1 MEGQR
6 VSKKPASSAYADVFG
21 GPHRFAASPFP
32 ARLDDYVEIFGG
44 SASSCSIPFLDLPPA
59 VDGLDG
65 EPPGFRDGP
74 GFDYAEVFGGSE
86 FGGFAVSY
94 EELFSSSRGLEVGST
109 KGRDFEDPTI
119 NGQVAKESEVSL
131 ENVETFHMNC
141 IEDDHD
147 CCPLNCNHSDQN
159 SVQSNLS
166 NNRKNPGSNDG
177 AARGKLLKT
186 DPPRTSSTLECAGHL
201 QTQNPGASISNTNG
215 ADLNTSGDEVKAVIR
230 EFSSQCSASE
240 LNHVDLSLHSPSSI
254 SNSVTSDDLASSNA
268 MYVSVVDIS
277 LRTQPLQVPPP
288 TRPPPKVCNKSNQ
301 PFLKTSPSM
310 KMSLDRQSSSD
321 SNESPEY
328 GVVSKSHAPRV
339 GVKDGPSSLDVEIDA
354 STAAAAMKKAME
366 QAEARLRSA
375 KEMMER
381 KRVNDHNRKKFG
393 HHERKYEHEIAQPPF
408 LVDSTSVITRQKSL
422 AKDNET
428 VDGIHTDGSKLINV
442 FKASLGVGE
451 STRHVT
457 MSKHIQEMMKENSLA
472 PEKESME
479 WSMDREHSKIER
491 EKWSVIVENVHEQE
505 AIRKKMKGTPS
516 IDKDGHYVNKGVAL
530 SSEFKSNNNLKE
542 DKEWI
547 DERKN
552 AINVKDDHDSCKEET
567 AEEIDNVV
575 VMALQLQESISILK
589 DTHISCNEENK
600 KLEEVQNVHGENLS
614 IPFSVEKVSVSVRSE
629 EILETSDNHEFE
641 GTYDCKE
648 DANESKDAKVHDEF
662 VDNLHDIEAIQVTLS
677 ETLNLESDKV
687 TFESEKHKKDLTVDG
702 INSEEIKDD
711 AVLDASVI
719 AAVPHDKNMW
729 VAFESCMFEVGNELN
744 ALCESSDHSNNHVQM
759 DRNTMETQKKA
770 REEPCSKKE
779 SSTPGK
785 YETRLV
791 VDQDTDEI
799 GNDSIKQKATGV
811 MLYEEPRNAKAD
823 GTCAHD
829 CNELKA
835 NGLPGD
841 EIRNVI
847 QEPCFLDK
855 SEKQTTP
862 RGNKEIRENEK
873 NREIHANPHVLE
885 VQVEGGHSNNLA
897 QMDGNS
903 VETLKEAREEPC
915 SKKEPS
921 MSQKYK
927 SGLVVDEDTDEIGG
941 NLMNRKGTGV
951 MPYEEHN
958 NAKAG
963 GACSQDC
970 NELRANQLPGEDQKY
985 DEMPQAVHDPCLL
998 EKSKKQTMLQ
1008 GDKEVSRY
1016 EKIGRIL
1023 ANAANPDVSAN
1034 SDILNIDLDARGSLL
1049 FKDSDAQPE
1058 NDDDIELQSAKD
1070 AAHIDNVGPSKFTSN
1085 FKKTEDN
1092 ESGRMEKERK
1102 SSENMT
1108 RKLEEVVEL
1117 QSAKDAADIENVGSS
1132 KFISNFKKT
1141 EDNESGRMEKE
1152 RKSSENLTRKLEE
1165 VVERERERE
1174 REKDRVE
1181 VERAIHEVHERANTK
1196 ARERAER
1203 IAVERVTA
1211 EARQRALKDA
1221 QEKADKASVLAA
1233 EKSVANQA
1241 LKEARLKAERAAVE
1255 RAIAEARER
1264 AAERALAE
1272 KAAGNDRERK
1282 ERPNGFCKDRMS
1294 KENGMVENSK
1304 ARNKDGSTGA
1314 QFHSTGSLNN
1324 SKGYSSLDSQT
1335 GDSESTLRYRARLE
1349 RHQRTAERVAKAL
1362 AEKNMRDVLAQR
1374 EQVERNRLAE
1384 YLDPDIKRWS
1394 NGKEGNLRALLS
1406 TLQYILGPESGW
1418 QPISLTD
1425 IITATAVKKAYR
1437 KATLYVHPDKL
1448 QQRGASIRQK
1458 YICEKVFDLLKEAWN
1473 KFNSEER

>member
-1 MEGQR
+1 MERQR
-6 VSKKPASSAYADVFG
+6 VSKKPASFAYADVFG
-21 GPHRFAASPFP
+21 GPPSFAASPFP

-59 VDGLDG
+59 TDGLDG
-65 EPPGFRDGP
+65 EPTGFRNGP
-74 GFDYAEVFGGSE
+74 GFDYSEVFGGLE

-119 NGQVAKESEVSL
+119 NGHVTKESELSL
-131 ENVETFHMNC
+131 ENAKTFHTNC
-141 IEDDHD
+141 KDDND
-147 CCPLNCNHSDQN
+147 CCPLNSNHSDQD
-159 SVQSNLS
+159 SEQSNLS

-177 AARGKLLKT
+177 VARGKSLKT
-186 DPPRTSSTLECAGHL
+186 DPPRTSFTLESAGHL

-215 ADLNTSGDEVKAVIR
+215 ADLNTSGDQVIPVIR

-240 LNHVDLSLHSPSSI
+240 LNHVDVTLHSPSI
-254 SNSVTSDDLASSNA
+254 SNSVASDDLPSSNA
-268 MYVSVVDIS
+268 MYMSVVDIS

-301 PFLKTSPSM
+301 PFLKTGPNM
-310 KMSLDRQSSSD
+310 KISLDGQRSSEP
-321 SNESPEY
+321 NEYPEY

-339 GVKDGPSSLDVEIDA
+339 AVKDGPSSLDVEIDA

-381 KRVNDHNRKKFG
+381 KRVNYHNRKKFG
-393 HHERKYEHEIAQPPF
+393 HHERKYEHEIVQSSF
-408 LVDSTSVITRQKSL
+408 LVDNTSVITRQKSL

-428 VDGIHTDGSKLINV
+428 VNDIPSDGSKITNV
-442 FKASLGVGE
+442 LKASLGPGE

-457 MSKHIQEMMKENSLA
+457 MSKHSQEMMKENSLA
-472 PEKESME
+472 LENESME
-479 WSMDREHSKIER
+479 WRMDQEHSKIER
-491 EKWSVIVENVHEQE
+491 EKWSVIVENAHEQE
-505 AIRKKMKGTPS
+505 AIRKKMKGTTS
-516 IDKDGHYVNKGVAL
+516 IDKDGHYANKDIAL
-530 SSEFKSNNNLKE
+530 SSECKSDINLKE
-542 DKEWI
+542 DKEWV

-552 AINVKDDHDSCKEET
+552 ATNVKDDHDSCKEE
-567 AEEIDNVV
+567 AVEELNNVV
-575 VMALQLQESISILK
+575 LLALQLQESINILK

-600 KLEEVQNVHGENLS
+600 KLEEVQDVHGENLS

-629 EILETSDNHEFE
+629 ENLETSDNHEFE

-648 DANESKDAKVHDEF
+648 GANESKDAKGHYEF
-662 VDNLHDIEAIQVTLS
+662 EDNVHDIEAIQVTLS
-677 ETLNLESDKV
+677 ETLNLESEKV
-687 TFESEKHKKDLTVDG
+687 TFESGKNKKDFAVDG
-702 INSEEIKDD
+702 INSEQIKDD

-719 AAVPHDKNMW
+719 AAVPHDKKMQM
-729 VAFESCMFEVGNELN
+729 AFESGMFEVGNELD
-744 ALCESSDHSNNHVQM
+744 ALCESGDHPNNHVQM
-759 DRNTMETQKKA
+759 DTMEIQKEA

-779 SSTPGK
+779 SSMPGK

-799 GNDSIKQKATGV
+799 GNDSMKQKATGV
-811 MLYEEPRNAKAD
+811 MLYEEPKNAKAD
-823 GTCAHD
+823 GTCTHD

-835 NGLPGD
+835 NGLLGD
-841 EIRNVI
+841 DTRNVI
-847 QEPCFLDK
+847 QEPCFLEI

-862 RGNKEIRENEK
+862 KENKEIRENEK
-873 NREIHANPHVLE
+873 HGEIHANPHVLE
-885 VQVEGGHSNNLA
+885 EQVEGGHSNNLA
-897 QMDGNS
+897 QVDGNT
-903 VETLKEAREEPC
+903 VETLKEAREELC
-915 SKKEPS
+915 SKKAPS

-927 SGLVVDEDTDEIGG
+927 SGLVVDEGTDEIGG
-941 NLMNRKGTGV
+941 NSMKQKGTGG
-951 MPYEEHN
+951 MPYEHN

-970 NELRANQLPGEDQKY
+970 NELRANELRGEDQKY
-985 DEMPQAVHDPCLL
+985 DEMRQAVHEPCLL
-998 EKSKKQTMLQ
+998 EKYKKQTMLQ
-1008 GDKEVSRY
+1008 GDKEVSRN

-1023 ANAANPDVSAN
+1023 ANSANPDVAAN
-1034 SDILNIDLDARGSLL
+1034 TDILNIDSDARGSLL
-1049 FKDSDAQPE
+1049 FKDLDAQPE
-1058 NDDDIELQSAKD
+1058 NGDDMLELQSAKD
-1070 AAHIDNVGPSKFTSN
+1070 AADIDNVGSSKFTSN

-1092 ESGRMEKERK
+1092 EGGRMEK
-1102 SSENMT
+1102 
-1108 RKLEEVVEL
+1108 
-1117 QSAKDAADIENVGSS
+1117 D
-1132 KFISNFKKT
+1132 
-1141 EDNESGRMEKE
+1141 

-1174 REKDRVE
+1174 REKDRAE

-1211 EARQRALKDA
+1211 EARQRALKEA

-1282 ERPNGFCKDRMS
+1282 ERPNGFYKDRMS

-1304 ARNKDGSTGA
+1304 RYKDGSTGA
-1314 QFHSTGSLNN
+1314 QFHSIGSLNN
-1324 SKGYSSLDSQT
+1324 SKGYSYLDSQS
-1335 GDSESTLRYRARLE
+1335 DSESTLRYRARFE

-1362 AEKNMRDVLAQR
+1362 AEKNLRDVLAQR
-1374 EQVERNRLAE
+1374 EQAERNRLAE

-1425 IITATAVKKAYR
+1425 VITATAVKKAYR